1 MKKLLALAVVT
12 LTLLTGCTSHVSST
26 VKLSLAPVPYS
37 MRVDSKI
44 APFLSVATAT
54 GDFAK
59 QAAAAGAQA
68 QAIVYYTPRS
78 GSRAIFMAVY
88 YFPAATFDAL
98 KNPNE
103 PPAYGQEV
111 IRKNGMVFSIAGPQD
126 SIFDPNTQDGKNI
139 SILYATITKPETYS
153 PLL

>member
-1 MKKLLALAVVT
+1 
-12 LTLLTGCTSHVSST
+12 
-26 VKLSLAPVPYS
+26 
-37 MRVDSKI
+37 
-44 APFLSVATAT
+44 
-54 GDFAK
+54 
-59 QAAAAGAQA
+59 
-68 QAIVYYTPRS
+68 
-78 GSRAIFMAVY
+78 VY

-139 SILYATITKPETYS
+139 STLYATITKPETYS